1 MQSVQSMTGL
11 IKIKYANGINV
22 LDRKLCVAPMMDW
35 TDSHCRYVHRLFA
48 PHALLYTEMIVAT
61 ALLRGDARRLLEH
74 SAAEHPVALQLGGCD
89 PKELAA
95 AARIGAAAGFAEI
108 NLNVGCPSDRV
119 KNGSFGAC
127 LMLRPALVA
136 DCVRALKDATP
147 LPVTV
152 KCRIGIDDRDDY
164 EFFAAFV
171 DAVAGAGIA
180 ALIVH
185 ARAAILGGLSPK
197 ENREIPPLK
206 YDYVHRLKR
215 ERPAL
220 TLVLNGGLSQVAEI
234 HGHVAAGL
242 DGAMIGRAAYHRP
255 ALLAEL
261 EQSLID
267 PAWVVPEPPEIIERV
282 ISYAKVCAR
291 RGIRLHSI
299 TRHMHG
305 LMAGRE
311 GARAWRRFLSEVA
324 ARADAVPET
333 LYSALPILNQ
343 GIAA

>member
-1 MQSVQSMTGL
+1 
-11 IKIKYANGINV
+11 V

-35 TDSHCRYVHRLFA
+35 TDCHCRYVHRLFA
-48 PHALLYTEMIVAT
+48 PHALLYTEMIVST

-74 SAAEHPVALQLGGCD
+74 SRAEHPVALQLGGCD

-127 LMLRPALVA
+127 LMLKPALVA

-171 DAVAGAGIA
+171 DPVVEAGIA

-206 YDYVHRLKR
+206 YDYVHKLKR

-220 TLVLNGGLSQVAEI
+220 TVVLNGGLTQVAEI
-234 HGHVAAGL
+234 RGHVAAGL

-261 EQSLID
+261 ERAIID
-267 PAWVVPEPPEIIERV
+267 PAWAVPEPQEIIERV

-324 ARADAVPET
+324 ARPDAVPET

>member
-1 MQSVQSMTGL
+1 
-11 IKIKYANGINV
+11 
-22 LDRKLCVAPMMDW
+22 
-35 TDSHCRYVHRLFA
+35 
-48 PHALLYTEMIVAT
+48 
-61 ALLRGDARRLLEH
+61 
-74 SAAEHPVALQLGGCD
+74 
-89 PKELAA
+89 
-95 AARIGAAAGFAEI
+95 
-108 NLNVGCPSDRV
+108 
-119 KNGSFGAC
+119 
-127 LMLRPALVA
+127 
-136 DCVRALKDATP
+136 

-164 EFFAAFV
+164 EFFTAFV
-171 DAVAGAGIA
+171 DAVAGAGIV

-220 TLVLNGGLSQVAEI
+220 VVVLNGGLSEVAHARE
-234 HGHVAAGL
+234 HVAAGL
-242 DGAMIGRAAYHRP
+242 DGVMLGRAAYHRP
-255 ALLAEL
+255 ALLAQL
-261 EQSLID
+261 EQAIID
-267 PAWVVPEPPEIIERV
+267 PAWAVPEPREIIERV
-282 ISYAKVCAR
+282 VAYAKVCAR

-324 ARADAVPET
+324 ARPEAVPET
-333 LYSALPILNQ
+333 LYSALPIVNP